1 MQLYSVCIL
10 CNFFSLISP
19 RLLPFYFHEPNAVG
33 GSTLA
38 KRVENIGAVRE
49 TADVD
54 GGCRPWERGD
64 GIPCK

>member
-1 MQLYSVCIL
+1 M
-10 CNFFSLISP
+10 SP
-19 RLLPFYFHEPNAVG
+19 RLLPFYFHEPYAVG